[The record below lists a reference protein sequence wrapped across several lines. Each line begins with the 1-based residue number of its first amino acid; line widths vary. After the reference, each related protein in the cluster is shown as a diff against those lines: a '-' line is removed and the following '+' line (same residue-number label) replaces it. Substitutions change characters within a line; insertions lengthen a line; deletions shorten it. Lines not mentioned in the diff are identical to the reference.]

1 MVKSREKLL
10 RSELEVVEVPSI
22 VVKRQVLQSEG
33 LGHDPSF
40 KLDGLL
46 EQVNSPFHVSFI
58 ISKMGDNIIH
68 WISGE

>member
-10 RSELEVVEVPSI
+10 RSELEVLEVPSI

-33 LGHDPSF
+33 LGRDSSF
-40 KLDGLL
+40 KLHGLL
-46 EQVNSPFHVSFI
+46 EQVNSPVHVSFI
-58 ISKMGDNIIH
+58 ISKMGDSILH